1 MWYVMQVYT
10 GTETEICKQC
20 RSRVM
25 EEDEDV
31 FVMLAERMTKI
42 RGEWSLVM
50 SRLFPGYIF
59 VETEKI
65 HDFYKRLGRSGQR
78 AKILLTGEEM
88 MPLYPEEE
96 AYLRMVGKG
105 DHVVRYSKGY
115 IEGDRLVVTSG
126 AMKDLRG
133 TVKKVLRHKRL
144 VVLEMPLMG
153 RAVEVTVGMGIV
165 SRDGSGERV
174 RITGTDSKLE
184 I

>member
-96 AYLRMVGKG
+96 AYLKELGGKE
-105 DHVVRYSKGY
+105 HLVRYSEGY
-115 IEGDRLVVTSG
+115 LEGEQLVVTSG
-126 AMKDLRG
+126 AMMNYKG

-144 VVLEMPLMG
+144 IVLEVPLMG
-153 RAVEVTVGMGIV
+153 RVVEVTVGVGIV
-165 SRDGSGERV
+165 KRQ
-174 RITGTDSKLE
+174 T
-184 I
+184 

>member
-1 MWYVMQVYT
+1 
-10 GTETEICKQC
+10 
-20 RSRVM
+20 
-25 EEDEDV
+25 
-31 FVMLAERMTKI
+31 
-42 RGEWSLVM
+42 
-50 SRLFPGYIF
+50 
-59 VETEKI
+59 
-65 HDFYKRLGRSGQR
+65 
-78 AKILLTGEEM
+78 
-88 MPLYPEEE
+88 
-96 AYLRMVGKG
+96 MVGKG